1 MKNIIADTYKYHL
14 IRNRKEIISEII
26 YNIIIYIRNYIRN
39 YVRNFKMILI
49 ISISKKQK
57 NLYSDLKKERAS
69 GNEKKKKSV

>member
-1 MKNIIADTYKYHL
+1 MILIIDDTYHL

-39 YVRNFKMILI
+39 YVRNYKMIL